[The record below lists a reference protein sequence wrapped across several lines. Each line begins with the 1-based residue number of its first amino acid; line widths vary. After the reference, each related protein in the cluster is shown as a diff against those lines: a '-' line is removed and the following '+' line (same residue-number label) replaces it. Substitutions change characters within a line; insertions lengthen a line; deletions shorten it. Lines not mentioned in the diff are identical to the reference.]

1 MVETKVFLNQLS
13 KNKEKKLEW
22 VNHLDELLSPEII
35 SYTPKQISLI
45 KNLLLS
51 YLPNEK
57 RSDFWFIASG
67 AKREM
72 LNNPK
77 YYSSILKNFPKG
89 TQTPAENILKL
100 DIHRTFPYLDF
111 FKKEENRKKLE
122 RILIA
127 FVRRNATIGYSQGL
141 NFIVGKLLMAVE
153 DEEKVF

>member
-22 VNHLDELLSPEII
+22 VNHLDELFSPEII

-100 DIHRTFPYLDF
+100 DVHRTFPYLDF
-111 FKKEENRKKLE
+111 FKKM
-122 RILIA
+122 I
-127 FVRRNATIGYSQGL
+127 
-141 NFIVGKLLMAVE
+141 
-153 DEEKVF
+153 